1 MINDNN
7 DLNFSCKTSWLDD
20 IYLGTKESQ
29 GIRNAANAIKFV
41 LFDGISVLPDGLK
54 YTDKYEFISARR
66 GGRTK
71 AKLLTSIDL
80 IQILC
85 KYAMQSFGIKNE
97 AFSISYDDYINL
109 KNHKITCDYTNDF
122 VIQITAFACLDSIYE
137 AYILLN
143 DNNNLKLALVDALI
157 NERYIENKML
167 MLNRFDG
174 FLFSDDIS
182 IEDKEKYLDTFKE
195 LDNYFYK
202 INTRDKE
209 YLEYINT
216 I

>member
-1 MINDNN
+1 MWGILYYICCIRHNINCIPN
-7 DLNFSCKTSWLDD
+7 
-20 IYLGTKESQ
+20 I
-29 GIRNAANAIKFV
+29 IREN
-41 LFDGISVLPDGLK
+41 
-54 YTDKYEFISARR
+54 
-66 GGRTK
+66 
-71 AKLLTSIDL
+71 
-80 IQILC
+80 
-85 KYAMQSFGIKNE
+85 
-97 AFSISYDDYINL
+97 YDDYINL

-122 VIQITAFACLDSIYE
+122 AIQITAFACLDSIYE